1 MIAIRPSSSDQTC
14 KGPFAIQ
21 YHLRT
26 SVLRRA
32 FARAK
37 RLLLAGSGPSTLHP
51 TVRMPHLPFP
61 AHDEAF
67 HQKAGPG

>member
-1 MIAIRPSSSDQTC
+1 MIAIIPSSSDQTY

-37 RLLLAGSGPSTLHP
+37 RLLLADLCRSTPLVS
-51 TVRMPHLPFP
+51 T
-61 AHDEAF
+61 ATEAGQF
-67 HQKAGPG
+67 LWRRWAGG